1 MHELAL
7 TQSICRAVL
16 DAAQRGG
23 AKRVLALRLCIGPYS
38 DVVPAYVEKCFA
50 LVSRGSIAEGA
61 RIEVERKP
69 ARIRCAD
76 CGEESEAGRGVYA
89 CPRCQSPHI
98 RLLSGTECLLDSIE
112 VE

>member
-7 TQSICRAVL
+7 TESIFRAAL
-16 DAAQRGG
+16 RAAQGGG
-23 AKRVLALRLCIGPYS
+23 AKRICAIRLRIGPYS

-50 LVSRGSIAEGA
+50 LLSRGSMAEGA
-61 RIEVERKP
+61 RIEVERAA
-69 ARIRCAD
+69 ARIRCAA
-76 CGEESEAGRGVYA
+76 CKEESEAGRGVYV
-89 CPRCQSPHI
+89 CPRCQSPRI